1 MLVHKGM
8 NKMRKIV
15 KKSLEEAFAGESMA
29 HMKYSIFAE
38 VAEREGKENIARL
51 FKAIAYAEFVHAKN
65 HARNLGYV
73 KSTPENLETAIE
85 GETFEVEDMYPA
97 YLQLAKYF
105 EEKGAEMSFDYA
117 LSAEKIHANMYG
129 EAKEKAAK
137 DEDIEEKDIYICP
150 VCGYTYMGDDPPEK
164 CPVCETSKDKF
175 VKF

>member
-1 MLVHKGM
+1 
-8 NKMRKIV
+8 MRKMV

-38 VAEREGKENIARL
+38 VAEREGKKNIARL
-51 FKAIAYAEFVHAKN
+51 FKAISYAEFVHAKN

-97 YLQLAKYF
+97 YLELAKYF
-105 EEKGAEMSFDYA
+105 GEKGAERSFNYA
-117 LSAEKIHANMYG
+117 LSAEKIHASMYG
-129 EAKEKAAK
+129 EAKGKAEQG
-137 DEDIEEKDIYICP
+137 EDIEGKDIYICP
-150 VCGYTYMGDDPPEK
+150 VCGYTYMGDDPPDK
-164 CPVCETSKDKF
+164 CPVCGTPKEKF